1 LKEILFVSKGLHAAS
16 TRYRATD
23 FFPLLE
29 KSGWRPR
36 HLSDCGSLRCRLAL
50 LNAARRAEVVVLVRR
65 TYGPLFRFLL
75 RRAARRLAFTFD
87 DAIFCRSD
95 GAASPRRAR
104 RFAATV
110 AKCDLVWA
118 GNRYLADEAG
128 RFNRRVR
135 VVPTA
140 VETERYR
147 LQAAKPESTFD
158 LVWIGSRSTKKH
170 LLTILPALERA
181 AERIAALRLKIV
193 ADFTLE
199 TRSLVVVPIPW
210 SPEAE
215 VRELASAHVG
225 LAPLPDNRF
234 TRGKCGLKVLQ
245 YMAAGLPVVSSPTGV
260 NSEMV
265 EHGVT
270 GLLARSEEEWIQ
282 ALQLL
287 RDSPARRERFGEA
300 GRKKCARHYA
310 LQQAFAE
317 MVKSLDELRPDGGGV
332 LSSCP

>member
-29 KSGWRPR
+29 EAGWRPR
-36 HLSDCGSLRCRLAL
+36 HLSGSGSLRDRLAVL
-50 LNAARRAEVVVLVRR
+50 RAARRAEVVVLVRR
-65 TYGPLFRFLL
+65 TYGPMFRFLL
-75 RRAARRLAFTFD
+75 RRAARHLVFTFD

-95 GAASPRRAR
+95 GGPSPRRAR

-110 AKCDLVWA
+110 AQCDLVWA

-128 RFNRRVR
+128 RFNGNVQ

-140 VETERYR
+140 VETDRYR
-147 LQAAKPESTFD
+147 LRVAKPESTLD
-158 LVWIGSRSTKKH
+158 LVWIGSSSTRKH
-170 LLTILPALERA
+170 LLTVVPALERA
-181 AERIAALRLKIV
+181 AEEMPGLRLKIV
-193 ADFTLE
+193 SDFTLE
-199 TRSLVVVPIPW
+199 TRSLPVVHIPW

-215 VRELASAHVG
+215 TRELAAAHVG

-260 NSEMV
+260 NAEIV

-270 GLLARSEEEWIQ
+270 GLLAETEDEWVEALRALHDSSE
-282 ALQLL
+282 L
-287 RDSPARRERFGEA
+287 RARLGEA
-300 GRKKCARHYA
+300 GREKCVRHYS
-310 LQQAFAE
+310 LQTVFGG
-317 MVKSLDELRPDGGGV
+317 MMKSLDELVQRRAA
-332 LSSCP
+332 SQ

>member
-1 LKEILFVSKGLHAAS
+1 MGDKRVLFVSKGLHAAS
-16 TRYRATD
+16 TRYRAID
-23 FFPLLE
+23 FFSKLKAEAWEPAHFTD
-29 KSGWRPR
+29 S
-36 HLSDCGSLRCRLAL
+36 GSLFRRLRL
-50 LNAARRAEVVVLVRR
+50 LQLARQVDVVVLVRR

-75 RRAARRLAFTFD
+75 RQAARHLVFTFD

-95 GAASPRRAR
+95 GGASPRRAR

-128 RFNRRVR
+128 RFNGNVR

-140 VETERYR
+140 VETDRYR
-147 LQAAKPESTFD
+147 LRVAKPESTLD
-158 LVWIGSRSTKKH
+158 LVWIGSSSTRKH
-170 LLTILPALERA
+170 LLTIVPALERA
-181 AERIAALRLKIV
+181 AEEMPGLRLKIV
-193 ADFTLE
+193 SDFTLE
-199 TRSLVVVPIPW
+199 TRSLPVVHIPW

-215 VRELASAHVG
+215 TWELAAAHVG

-260 NSEMV
+260 NAEIV

-270 GLLARSEEEWIQ
+270 GLLAETGDEWVE
-282 ALQLL
+282 ALRALHDSSKL
-287 RDSPARRERFGEA
+287 RVRLGEA
-300 GRKKCARHYA
+300 GREKCVRHYS
-310 LQQAFAE
+310 LQTVFGG
-317 MVKSLDELRPDGGGV
+317 MMKSLDELVQRRAA
-332 LSSCP
+332 SQ